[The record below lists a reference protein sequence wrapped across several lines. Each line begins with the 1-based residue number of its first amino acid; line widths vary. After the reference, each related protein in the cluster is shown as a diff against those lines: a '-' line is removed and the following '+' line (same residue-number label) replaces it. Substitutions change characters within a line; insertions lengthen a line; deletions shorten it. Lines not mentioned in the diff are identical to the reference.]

1 MISQDNIAQYEQFCN
16 EYLKTHPNVHG
27 IGIGKKITNG
37 QRLDELSIIFS
48 VEEKKP
54 LSELLPEEVI
64 PQNISINNDSIVS
77 DVIQSNRPI
86 KLGCKDWVPGQ
97 KIIDGFGT
105 GTNATAEQN
114 THRVLVRPLVGGISI
129 TEQSSL
135 PNSFGTLGCLAIDN
149 EDGTVVGLSNSH
161 VVCECFVEPEDQ
173 LSIYSFNSSGDPII
187 QPALYE
193 PYNGSVTSL
202 PTNQLIN
209 KIGTVKRYSS
219 VNFDNVYFGQGAANY
234 VDASVIS
241 IDTGKATA
249 ASFNIL
255 GFNEA
260 TFLPFATTEEINNLI
275 LLNRP
280 LAISSRTTG
289 AKNTDCG
296 IIATQLNAS
305 TAIYSERC
313 LPQDKQYASIKIE
326 SINPEFDFWRGGQ
339 RKIEYYNDLVK
350 FEYADGT
357 NGVAIGGD
365 SGSAVIAEMLGGQ
378 RKIVGLL
385 FAGEGSVGTY
395 GYFCRIDRVAQILN
409 VSQWNGNLNFSNP
422 STWQYIT
429 KTVVSPD
436 PENTPTDLPLTIT
449 EGGKKYWRIG
459 TSQSSTDQIITSVT
473 TTTSTTTIRPTTT
486 TIRPTTTTT
495 VAATTTPSQPPILS
509 SPIWSQYHG
518 TSINWDISTISY
530 NPPVVTPTSV
540 KVEYFNTVN
549 NQWIEFPISNPTCE
563 IGFRKTC
570 PTCSCS
576 YTRGWAVYRRVSNS
590 ILIYKYN
597 SIVIGGSLPVPRTS
611 GDSRKFRI
619 SFGYSG
625 VYGAPSEFT
634 VTT

>member
-27 IGIGKKITNG
+27 IGIGKKIKNG
-37 QRLDELSIIFS
+37 QQLDELSMIFS

-54 LSELLPEEVI
+54 ISELLPEEII
-64 PQNISINNDSIVS
+64 PQNISINNDIIIS
-77 DVIQSNRPI
+77 DVVQNNRPI
-86 KLGCKDWVPGQ
+86 TIGCKDWVPGQ
-97 KIIDGFGT
+97 KLIDGFGT

-114 THRVLVRPLVGGISI
+114 LHRVSVRPLVGGISI

-135 PNSFGTLGCLAIDN
+135 PTSFGTLGCLAIDN

-161 VVCECFVEPEDQ
+161 VVCDCYIEPEDQ
-173 LSIYSFNSSGDPII
+173 LSIYNFNSSGDPII

-202 PTNQLIN
+202 PSNQLIN
-209 KIGTVKRYSS
+209 KIGTVKRYASS
-219 VNFDNVYFGQGAANY
+219 NFDNVYFNVIANY
-234 VDASVIS
+234 IDASVIS
-241 IDTGKATA
+241 IDTGKATS
-249 ASFNIL
+249 ASFGIL

-260 TFLPFATTEEINNLI
+260 TALPFATTSEINSLI
-275 LLNRP
+275 SNNCP

-289 AKNTDCG
+289 AKNVDCG
-296 IIATQLNAS
+296 IIVTELNAS
-305 TAIYSERC
+305 TALYSERC
-313 LPQDKQYASIKIE
+313 LPKDKQYASQKIE
-326 SINPEFDFWRGGQ
+326 SLNPTFDFWKGGQ
-339 RKIEYYNDLVK
+339 RKILYYNDVVK
-350 FEYADGT
+350 FAYADGSS
-357 NGVAIGGD
+357 GVAIGGD
-365 SGSAVIAEMLGGQ
+365 SGSAVIALLPGGV
-378 RKIVGLL
+378 RKIVGLV
-385 FAGEGSVGTY
+385 FAGEGVSGNY

-429 KTVVSPD
+429 KSVVSPD
-436 PENTPTDLPLTIT
+436 PENTPTDLPLTII

-459 TSQSSTDQIITSVT
+459 TSQSATSPITTSAPAT
-473 TTTSTTTIRPTTT
+473 TTTTTTGPTTT

-518 TSINWDISTISY
+518 TSINWDVSTISY
-530 NPPVVTPTSV
+530 NPPAITPTSV

-625 VYGAPSEFT
+625 VYGTPSEFT